1 MATQQYLSV
10 TALTKYIKYKFEQDP
25 YLERVYLTGELSNF
39 RARPNAHQYF
49 SLKDTNA
56 KISAIMF
63 KGAYSKLKFEP
74 KEGMKVLVVGRI
86 TLYEATGQYQIYI
99 EHMEPDGVGA
109 LYQAFEEM
117 KEKLSKEGLFNAPK
131 KTLVTFPKR
140 IAVITSPSGAV
151 IRDIMTTVK
160 RRYPLV
166 ELVIYPTLVQGNK
179 AAAEIAKNIHR
190 ADEQGDFDTI
200 IVARGGGSIEDLWPF
215 NEEIVAR
222 AIFASQTPII
232 SSVGHETDVTIA
244 DYVADVRAATPTAA
258 AELSVPNLAD
268 ELLKIKEKEHRLLKA
283 FNTFLRHKKDK
294 LHKSQDSY
302 IFRQPQRLYESL
314 ELKLDALKQ
323 RFNQQMSATIQQQNQ
338 QLLEM
343 NQRLMLVN
351 PTQKVEQSQ
360 QQLHFLQEKLYRSMT
375 LKLEKSKMEL
385 TKGMQSL
392 DMLSPLN
399 IMKRG
404 YGYVTDETTV
414 IHSVEQL
421 TPHQDI
427 IINFADGK
435 ARAEVKSIEQI
446 KE

>member
-1 MATQQYLSV
+1 MTQQYLSV
-10 TALTKYIKYKFEQDP
+10 TALTRYIKYKFEQDP

-49 SLKDTNA
+49 SIKDANA
-56 KISAIMF
+56 KISAVMF

-74 KEGMKVLVVGRI
+74 KEGMKVLVIGRI
-86 TLYEATGQYQIYI
+86 TLYEASGQYQITI

-131 KTLVTFPKR
+131 KPLVKFPKR

-160 RRYPLV
+160 RRYPIA
-166 ELVIYPTLVQGNK
+166 ELVIFPTLVQGTK
-179 AAAEIAKNIHR
+179 AAQNIADNIKK
-190 ADEQGDFDTI
+190 ADSLGNFDTM

-244 DYVADVRAATPTAA
+244 DFVADVRAATPTAA
-258 AELSVPNLAD
+258 AELSVPNLTE
-268 ELLKIKEKEHRLLKA
+268 ELMKVREKENRLIKA
-283 FNTFLRHKKDK
+283 FNTLLRHKQER
-294 LHKSQDSY
+294 LNKSQDSY

-314 ELKLDALKQ
+314 EIKLDSVRQ
-323 RFNQQMSATIQQQNQ
+323 RFYQQMQAMIQSQER
-338 QLLEM
+338 QL
-343 NQRLMLVN
+343 NDVTQRLQLVS
-351 PTQKVEQSQ
+351 PSQQVEQSQ
-360 QQLHFLQEKLYRSMT
+360 QQLDFLKEKLIRSMT

-385 TKGMQSL
+385 TKGMQAL

-404 YGYVTDETTV
+404 YGYVTDEQGIV
-414 IHSVEQL
+414 HSAEQL
-421 TPHQDI
+421 TEKQEI
-427 IINFADGK
+427 TINFTDGK
-435 ARAEVKSIEQI
+435 ALAEVKSIEYI